1 MYHPFFL
8 SNEHNFINLFQAA
21 DKDEKFEK
29 FKQIAFKCLNQ
40 PDRSSYKLSEQCTN
54 IPMTLM
60 NHLGY
65 HKDCY
70 QHFAENLDRLEQIEW
85 TSSSGMNR
93 RSATAA
99 NKWCDGVLFNKN
111 CIFSSKMDRI
121 KVRVLGFWTT

>member
-70 QHFAENLDRLEQIEW
+70 QHFAENLDRLEQIE
-85 TSSSGMNR
+85 
-93 RSATAA
+93 
-99 NKWCDGVLFNKN
+99 
-111 CIFSSKMDRI
+111 
-121 KVRVLGFWTT
+121 